1 MTEQEVIKEFEE
13 RLAIADY
20 RDNIPKYY
28 KAMELAIKDMKE
40 IQKYRAIGTPDK
52 IKEELDHLRNDNDC
66 QGLYF
71 TLEERQDLAR
81 QHRELEEYRAIG
93 TVEELQK
100 AEKEEDILKFY
111 YCDSEDSYLV
121 GLRIGNFYYAHY
133 IDGRWVFDMS
143 RHLPWGEHVVD
154 DTTEWKEHTYPSE
167 PKEINFS
174 EWLNGFIKKECGGT
188 PEECRAAVDK
198 QKAKA
203 PIRNDKCTCPSCGT
217 YNEVIKKRRNT
228 VYSDIVY
235 CWHCGQSLEIFR
247 SDEE

>member
-1 MTEQEVIKEFEE
+1 MTEQE
-13 RLAIADY
+13 
-20 RDNIPKYY
+20 
-28 KAMELAIKDMKE
+28 AIKIINEEKSWESDDRKIDAFIMAIDALEE
-40 IQKYRAIGTPDK
+40 IQKYREIGTVEK
-52 IKEELDHLRNDNDC
+52 IKEELDHLRNDNEC

-100 AEKEEDILKFY
+100 AEKEENILKFY

-154 DTTEWKEHTYPSE
+154 DTSAWKEHTYPSE
-167 PKEINFS
+167 PREINFS

-188 PEECRAAVDK
+188 PEECRAAKEVKKEITEIVNRQLIAGKDNYK
-198 QKAKA
+198 E
-203 PIRNDKCTCPSCGT
+203 T
-217 YNEVIKKRRNT
+217 YNCFYE
-228 VYSDIVY
+228 IVKIIQDNY
-235 CWHCGQSLEIFR
+235 
-247 SDEE
+247 

>member
-174 EWLNGFIKKECGGT
+174 EWLNGFIKKN
-188 PEECRAAVDK
+188 AAAHQRNVGRLWRNRNRRRQYEMINAPALPAELIMKLLRSAGIQFIAISYIVGIVD
-198 QKAKA
+198 
-203 PIRNDKCTCPSCGT
+203 
-217 YNEVIKKRRNT
+217 RR
-228 VYSDIVY
+228 
-235 CWHCGQSLEIFR
+235 
-247 SDEE
+247 